1 MGGKVEG
8 GILIGGLS
16 EVACLW
22 RHRDPS
28 GIAGASLWTHRETRR
43 TVSVSLLGSV
53 NAQGAQW
60 GCRYIPVNAQEDQL
74 DCIVSGGKAGVQR
87 GCVVCVCAY

>member
-22 RHRDPS
+22 RHRDLS
-28 GIAGASLWTHRETRR
+28 GIAGASLWHRETSR

-53 NAQGAQW
+53 HAQGAQW
-60 GCRYIPVNAQEDQL
+60 SFRCISVNAQGDQL

-87 GCVVCVCAY
+87 DCVVCVCAY